1 MTIGEW
7 FESHKDVGFTIDH
20 PKTKAGHKTDIEMW
34 SLNQNVKVF
43 RESIT
48 YGKPTDMQ
56 MITLLDDMY
65 KQIKNI
71 ETANKINN
79 QS

>member
-7 FESHKDVGFTIDH
+7 FETHKDVGFTIDH

-34 SLNQNVKVF
+34 SLKNGMATF

-48 YGKPTDMQ
+48 YKEPSEEH
-56 MITLLDDMY
+56 IVELLESMY
-65 KQIKNI
+65 EALTEQHI
-71 ETANKINN
+71 
-79 QS
+79 S